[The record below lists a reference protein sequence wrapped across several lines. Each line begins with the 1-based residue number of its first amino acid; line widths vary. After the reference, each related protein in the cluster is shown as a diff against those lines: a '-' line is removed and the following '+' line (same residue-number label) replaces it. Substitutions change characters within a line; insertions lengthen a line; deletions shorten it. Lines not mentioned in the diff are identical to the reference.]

1 MNSGGAGDW
10 RSRGN
15 REAIPQPINQARP
28 VAGSII
34 MLAGLTSLWTRP
46 RMCSCLRAPREGS
59 FPIPRV
65 FPAVD
70 RAARLL
76 DPRGG
81 DRSSLVLR
89 ELKGP
94 NCPRRIQ
101 LSPQGELVL
110 HYPDSLGSR
119 LLRSGRFYEN
129 RAPMRSRTR
138 SLTATRKDKV
148 TIAMEGVESIVR

>member
-1 MNSGGAGDW
+1 MNSGGSGDL

-28 VAGSII
+28 VTGSII
-34 MLAGLTSLWTRP
+34 MLAGLTSLWDEASNVQLPEGGRSTDRHAKEVSQFHG
-46 RMCSCLRAPREGS
+46 CSQQSIE
-59 FPIPRV
+59 
-65 FPAVD
+65 
-70 RAARLL
+70 RLASWIL
-76 DPRGG
+76 EEE

-89 ELKGP
+89 ELKRS

-119 LLRSGRFYEN
+119 LFRSG
-129 RAPMRSRTR
+129 
-138 SLTATRKDKV
+138 
-148 TIAMEGVESIVR
+148 

>member
-1 MNSGGAGDW
+1 MNSGGSGDW

-15 REAIPQPINQARP
+15 REAIPQPINQAPNVGRLDIFVDEASNVQLP
-28 VAGSII
+28 EGGRSTDRHTKEVSQFHGYSQQSIER
-34 MLAGLTSLWTRP
+34 LASWIL
-46 RMCSCLRAPREGS
+46 E
-59 FPIPRV
+59 
-65 FPAVD
+65 D
-70 RAARLL
+70 E
-76 DPRGG
+76 

-89 ELKGP
+89 ELKRS

-119 LLRSGRFYEN
+119 LFRSGRFYEN